1 MHPLSRIDRT
11 RREDKVQRGNAD
23 GGVVRRERERE
34 REREKVLGAPIYSA
48 ETEEN
53 ARSHRECEAACHHE
67 SLSRL

>member
-1 MHPLSRIDRT
+1 MCTPCRASIARGGRIKYNAETRT
-11 RREDKVQRGNAD
+11 VESCD
-23 GGVVRRERERE
+23 ERE